1 MVALL
6 VLLTLLLLIFGFFAK
21 KGFLRWRAYERERD
35 VYRLRLA
42 YNTMN
47 DGGVRRKRKS
57 MRFGCR
63 KYN

>member
-6 VLLTLLLLIFGFFAK
+6 VLLTLLLLIFGFLAK

-47 DGGVRRKRKS
+47 DGGVHRKRKS
-57 MRFGCR
+57 MRFGIR
-63 KYN
+63 KHN